1 MKAATALFRFLNI
14 WAFVFLLIIPFV
26 QSLSFNFERFRP
38 SNVKNITF
46 ERTSVANNSI
56 QLTSNQQTRI
66 GRATYAEPLHLW
78 DKASGDLSGFNTH
91 FAFVID
97 SNGNT
102 KYGDGF
108 AFFLAPAGSRI
119 PPNATKG
126 AGFGLVNDDESLNSS
141 NPFVAVEFDIHMNV
155 YDTEQK
161 QVGIDVNSV
170 LSIATATWFPN
181 IEEGKQGEAWIDYDP
196 RSMNLSVVFRGVEG
210 NISTYGNLSH
220 ILDLR
225 KYLPE
230 RVSFGF
236 SGATGNQTA
245 LQMINS
251 WSFRSTFDISEN
263 QEADAD
269 RKSIS
274 KGLVVIGVVVGGCFL
289 IGGSTTLLF
298 VVWRRRKM
306 REELDDDIFDNSS
319 DDELGGGTATGPK
332 KFTYREL
339 ARATNNFSQQEKL
352 GEGGFGSVYKGY
364 LRDLDSYVAV
374 KRVSRGSKQGI
385 KEYVSEVKTISR
397 TRHRNLVQLMGWCHG
412 NKDLLL
418 VYEFMSNGSLDSHL
432 YKGQSLLTWPL
443 RYKIVQDLASAV
455 LYLHEECHKCIVHR
469 DIKSSNIMLDSNFNA
484 KLGDFGLARLVDH
497 EKGSRTTAVAGT
509 MGYIALECVVSGKAS
524 KETDMYSF
532 GIVTLEIACGRK
544 PIDLTAEE
552 TRVNIVEWV
561 WKLYG
566 TGQLLDAA
574 DANLWGEFNRR
585 EVEQMMIVGLWC
597 AHPDCSLRPSIR
609 QAIQVLNFD
618 APLPDLP
625 ETMPIA
631 TFRPQPNLSSYG
643 SQVSHTSQTQPS
655 IYSGN
660 TNCSS
665 SSAV

>member
-170 LSIATATWFPN
+170 LSIATATW
-181 IEEGKQGEAWIDYDP
+181 
-196 RSMNLSVVFRGVEG
+196 
-210 NISTYGNLSH
+210 
-220 ILDLR
+220 
-225 KYLPE
+225 
-230 RVSFGF
+230 
-236 SGATGNQTA
+236 
-245 LQMINS
+245 
-251 WSFRSTFDISEN
+251 
-263 QEADAD
+263 
-269 RKSIS
+269 
-274 KGLVVIGVVVGGCFL
+274 
-289 IGGSTTLLF
+289 
-298 VVWRRRKM
+298 
-306 REELDDDIFDNSS
+306 
-319 DDELGGGTATGPK
+319 
-332 KFTYREL
+332 
-339 ARATNNFSQQEKL
+339 
-352 GEGGFGSVYKGY
+352 
-364 LRDLDSYVAV
+364 
-374 KRVSRGSKQGI
+374 
-385 KEYVSEVKTISR
+385 
-397 TRHRNLVQLMGWCHG
+397 
-412 NKDLLL
+412 
-418 VYEFMSNGSLDSHL
+418 
-432 YKGQSLLTWPL
+432 
-443 RYKIVQDLASAV
+443 
-455 LYLHEECHKCIVHR
+455 
-469 DIKSSNIMLDSNFNA
+469 DIKSSNIMLDSNLNA

-574 DANLWGEFNRR
+574 DANLSGEFNRR

-597 AHPDCSLRPSIR
+597 AHPDCTLRPSIR